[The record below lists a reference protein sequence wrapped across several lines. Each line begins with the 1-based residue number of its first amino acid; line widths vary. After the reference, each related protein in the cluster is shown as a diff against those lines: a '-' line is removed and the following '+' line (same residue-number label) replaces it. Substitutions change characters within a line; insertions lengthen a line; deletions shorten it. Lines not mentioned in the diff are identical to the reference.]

1 MAGFHGTLTLAHLV
15 ADLAYRTRVADL
27 AESIAAASDL
37 SELHGLLHQVTSAL
51 GAECSLFA
59 SFVPGVGAFSSYR
72 VLFDCDPVTAQRY
85 LNDRGFASDAWLAYA
100 ATHSEP
106 TVAAALTAL
115 NPSQRKVAAT
125 LADAGFVSAALIP
138 AHSGDGHGRA
148 SLLCLGHGQLGF
160 FDAAGFKRLKVAA
173 RSVAME
179 LHEWWASFERRELV
193 RRTPMSDD
201 ELMLLERYCRGQS
214 SKRIAADLHVTR
226 QSVNSRFQRLIAK
239 LGVPNRRAAAQRAI
253 DCGLIVG

>member
-1 MAGFHGTLTLAHLV
+1 MAGLHGNLTLAHLV

-27 AESIAAASDL
+27 AELIAAANDL
-37 SELHGLLHQVTSAL
+37 SEIHGLLHRVTSAL

-59 SFVPGVGAFSSYR
+59 SFVPGVGASSSYR
-72 VLFDCDPVTAQRY
+72 VLFDCSPVTSQRY
-85 LNDRGFASDAWLAYA
+85 LNERCFASDAWLAYA

-160 FDAAGFKRLKVAA
+160 FDAGGFNRLKVAA

-179 LHEWWASFERRELV
+179 LHEWWASYERRELM
-193 RRTPMSDD
+193 RRTPIADD
-201 ELMLLERYCRGQS
+201 ELMLLERHCRGQS

-253 DCGLIVG
+253 DCGLIVR